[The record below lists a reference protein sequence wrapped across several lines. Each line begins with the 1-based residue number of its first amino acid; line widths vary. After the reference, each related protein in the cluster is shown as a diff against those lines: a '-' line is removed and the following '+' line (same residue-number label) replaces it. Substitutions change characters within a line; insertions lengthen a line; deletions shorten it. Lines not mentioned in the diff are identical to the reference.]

1 VTRSGMTGSG
11 VTGDRSNRVLVVG
24 DIVTDILAV
33 YSGLLAVGSDTAADI
48 SIAGGG
54 SGANTAAWLAS
65 LNCPVSLVGVA
76 GTDRAGDQR
85 LAELAA
91 AGVDCTAIR
100 RSPDAPT
107 GSVIVLADTAE
118 RSMLCDRGANLLLS
132 PSDVDSALAG
142 PAAHLHLSGYMLLD
156 STSRP
161 AGRHALAAA
170 KAYGLTTSV
179 DAASAAPLRRVGA
192 AFLDWVRGTDILF
205 ANLEE
210 AMALLPASDK
220 PADLARS
227 LATYA
232 RHAVVKLGPYG
243 AMWAGEDGTVVR
255 IPATPATAVVDPT
268 GAGDAFAA
276 GLLAAWLTGAD
287 PTSAL
292 HGGARCGAQAV
303 ALIGGRPPSQGF
315 GLRAVGRPSG
325 PNPRLP

>member
-1 VTRSGMTGSG
+1 MTGNGMTGNGMTGSG
-11 VTGDRSNRVLVVG
+11 MTGNRSNRVLVVG

-33 YSGLLAVGSDTAADI
+33 YSGLLAIGSDTPADI

-54 SGANTAAWLAS
+54 SAANTAAWLAS
-65 LNCPVSLVGVA
+65 LNCPVGLVGVV

-85 LAELAA
+85 LAELAT

-118 RSMLCDRGANLLLS
+118 RTMLCDRGANLQLS
-132 PSDVDSALAG
+132 PSDVDSALTV
-142 PAAHLHLSGYMLLD
+142 PAAHLHMSGYMLLD

-161 AGRHALAAA
+161 AGRYALAAA

-179 DAASAAPLRRVGA
+179 DAASAAPLRRVTGA

-210 AMALLPASDK
+210 ATALLPAGGN
-220 PADLARS
+220 PTDLARS

-232 RHAVVKLGPYG
+232 RHAVVKLGPHG
-243 AMWAGEDGTVVR
+243 AMWAGGDGTVTH

-292 HGGARCGAQAV
+292 RAGARCGAQAV
-303 ALIGGRPPSQGF
+303 SLIGGRPLTP
-315 GLRAVGRPSG
+315 
-325 PNPRLP
+325 